1 MKYTCIYMPAP
12 TFLGW
17 PGRPPTPHPLIGL
30 NVFLVKMYLDKVQ
43 IYILKDLSFR
53 PESLILRLQ

>member
-1 MKYTCIYMPAP
+1 MPAP